1 MTATLTDRYID
12 AVVRALPAAS
22 QADVRAE
29 LEGSIADAVDART
42 DQGDDVAVAER
53 AVITG
58 LGDPAALA
66 AGYAD
71 RPLQLIGPRYYLTWW
86 RLLKLLVWIVP
97 VCAVVGVTIANVL
110 ADQPIGTTIG
120 QAFAVGLGAVVHV
133 AFWTTL
139 VFVILERTGADTGI
153 RWSPDALPEPHE
165 TGAGR
170 GDLIGS
176 LVLVGVLAAALL
188 WDRFIGFVLVSTVD
202 DLDVTDPLGAQTAA
216 LPVLNPELWPWWLGG
231 ALVVLAAE
239 AALAIAVYASRGWRA
254 SFAAINSALAVLF
267 AAGALYLLATDRLV
281 NPAFVEFTMG
291 RGDVPVDV
299 ERILAIL
306 LGVGIVGV
314 AGWDAIDGWLKVR
327 RARRA

>member
-12 AVVRALPAAS
+12 AVVRTLPAAS

-42 DQGDDVAVAER
+42 DQGDDVVVAER

-86 RLLKLLVWIVP
+86 RLMKLLVWIVP
-97 VCAVVGVTIANVL
+97 VCAVVGVTIGNVL
-110 ADQPIGTTIG
+110 DDQPIGTIIG

-139 VFVILERTGADTGI
+139 VFFILERTGTGTGI
-153 RWSPDALPEPHE
+153 RWSPDSLPEPQE

-176 LVLVGVLAAALL
+176 LVLVGILAAALL

-202 DLDVTDPLGAQTAA
+202 DLDVTDPLGAQTDA

-239 AALAIAVYASRGWRA
+239 AALAIAVHASRGWRA
-254 SFAAINSALAVLF
+254 PFAAINSALAVVF
-267 AAGALYLLATDRLV
+267 AAGALYLLVTGQLV